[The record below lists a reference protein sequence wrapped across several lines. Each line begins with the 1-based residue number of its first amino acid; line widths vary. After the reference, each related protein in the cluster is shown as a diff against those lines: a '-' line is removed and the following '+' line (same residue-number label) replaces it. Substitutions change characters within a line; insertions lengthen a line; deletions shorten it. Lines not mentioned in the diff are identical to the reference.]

1 MTTPILCAARRGVAL
16 AVCGLA
22 LAGCD
27 VDRTELQTWMD
38 ETRRNTSPVTEKITE
53 PKKFEPFRYQAED
66 QIDPFSLTKMKVGAA
81 AAARAGGGLQPDT
94 TRQREPLE
102 SFPLDNLKM
111 VGNLQQGGSHV
122 ALLQADTSLFQ
133 VRVGNYVGQNFGR
146 VLKISDSEVAIR
158 EIVQDAAGDWVERDT
173 ALRLQAQEARK

>member
-1 MTTPILCAARRGVAL
+1 MNTPLRIAVCRSAAL
-16 AVCGLA
+16 ALCGLA
-22 LAGCD
+22 LAGCE
-27 VDRTELQTWMD
+27 VDRTELQSWMD
-38 ETRRNTSPVTEKITE
+38 ETRRNTPPVTDKIAE

-66 QIDPFSLTKMKVGAA
+66 LIDPFSLSKMKVGAA
-81 AAARAGGGLQPDT
+81 ARSGGGVQPDT
-94 TRQREPLE
+94 SRRREPLE

-122 ALLQADTSLFQ
+122 ALLQADTALFQ
-133 VRVGNYVGQNFGR
+133 VRVGNYIGQNFGR

-158 EIVQDAAGDWVERDT
+158 EIVQDAAGDWIERDT